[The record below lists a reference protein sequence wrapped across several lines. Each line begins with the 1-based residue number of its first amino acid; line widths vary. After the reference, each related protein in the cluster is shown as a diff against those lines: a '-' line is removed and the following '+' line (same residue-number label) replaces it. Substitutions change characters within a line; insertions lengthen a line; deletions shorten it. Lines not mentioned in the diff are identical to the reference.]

1 MSNLRKRKFMRCNKN
16 RFCRFCLLLMLL
28 PLALSLGP
36 AQAAAEQT
44 AQAATG
50 LWSSLFYALQALPQN
65 FDTEITA
72 LMSAFRQDSQA
83 GWWLIGLSFLYGV
96 LHAAGPGHGKAI
108 ISSYLIAN
116 NETLRRGIV
125 LAFWSSLLQAVI
137 AIFLVGLI
145 FAVIT
150 GKQAQQAA
158 THNLELIGAALIM
171 FLGLRLLWRKSAA
184 LFRHKAKTGEN
195 LCGPGYETA
204 HNHRHGKGDCS
215 CHGHIGTAD
224 SLQTMNWRQA
234 LPLILSIGLRPC
246 TGALVVMG
254 FALIN
259 GLFTLG
265 AAAVL
270 AMSFGTFLI
279 VCALAYIAVNA
290 KKLALKLS
298 AGKAGAGR
306 VQNIM
311 EWAAA
316 LFIFLSGLAL
326 LLAALY

>member
-1 MSNLRKRKFMRCNKN
+1 
-16 RFCRFCLLLMLL
+16 MLPIL
-28 PLALSLGP
+28 VSGLSP
-36 AQAAAEQT
+36 AQATAEQT

-50 LWSSLFYALQALPQN
+50 LWSSLLYVLQAAQQN
-65 FDTEITA
+65 FDAEITA
-72 LMSAFRQDSQA
+72 LIVAFRQDSQA

-137 AIFLVGLI
+137 AILLVGLI
-145 FAVIT
+145 FAIIT

-195 LCGPGYETA
+195 PHEHSHETA
-204 HNHRHGKGDCS
+204 HNHRHDKGDCS
-215 CHGHIGTAD
+215 CHGHIGAAG
-224 SLQTMNWRQA
+224 SLQAMNWRQA
-234 LPLILSIGLRPC
+234 LPLVFSIGLRPC

-290 KKLALKLS
+290 KKLALRLS

-306 VQNIM
+306 VRNIM
-311 EWAAA
+311 EWTAA

-326 LLAALY
+326 LLAAFY